1 MKKFLKILTIIIS
14 ITLVIQ
20 LGTMS
25 LNINQVQ
32 ADVGNFK
39 SYKSKSSSS
48 SKSYKSYKSSSPKTK
63 IFKPHKSNSSSK
75 KYYSPSKSYSTP
87 SSNNYN
93 YNNNTVNNQNTN
105 TQTQQAPTTDDTD
118 YLYPILM
125 YLAPFLLTKNMNN
138 GYGRGGNLR
147 FGGFIGIIVIII
159 IIIAIIKGKGK

>member
-48 SKSYKSYKSSSPKTK
+48 SKSYK
-63 IFKPHKSNSSSK
+63 
-75 KYYSPSKSYSTP
+75 
-87 SSNNYN
+87 
-93 YNNNTVNNQNTN
+93 
-105 TQTQQAPTTDDTD
+105 
-118 YLYPILM
+118 
-125 YLAPFLLTKNMNN
+125 
-138 GYGRGGNLR
+138 
-147 FGGFIGIIVIII
+147 
-159 IIIAIIKGKGK
+159 

>member
-32 ADVGNFK
+32 AYVGNFK

-75 KYYSPSKSYSTP
+75 NIIHQVK
-87 SSNNYN
+87 
-93 YNNNTVNNQNTN
+93 VIQL
-105 TQTQQAPTTDDTD
+105 Q
-118 YLYPILM
+118 
-125 YLAPFLLTKNMNN
+125 
-138 GYGRGGNLR
+138 
-147 FGGFIGIIVIII
+147 IVITITII
-159 IIIAIIKGKGK
+159 ITTIL